1 MAGGK
6 GSRLSPMKPVL
17 EVCGKPM
24 ILWIYEFSKQ
34 FSDKIFIATVK
45 GHPTLPVLKGIFPTS
60 SIIFT
65 EGKGYEFDVVDAV
78 KSVGF
83 PCLVLPSDTPFI
95 PKKAVEILLNE
106 CESSI
111 CTLLS
116 KGKFVGISLWRS
128 MDTSS
133 FSSID
138 TSYEI
143 ANVNTN
149 KDLLKI
155 NEECREGF
163 I

>member
-24 ILWIYEFSKQ
+24 VLWVYEFSKQ

-45 GHPTLPVLKGIFPTS
+45 GHPTLSILENIFPMS

-65 EGKGYEFDVVDAV
+65 EGRGYEFDVIEAV
-78 KSVGF
+78 KNVGF
-83 PCLVLPSDTPFI
+83 PSLVLPSDTPFI
-95 PKKAVEILLNE
+95 PKDAIEDLLNK

-116 KGKFVGISLWRS
+116 KGEFIGISLWRS
-128 MDTSS
+128 VDTSS
-133 FSSID
+133 FSSIE
-138 TSYEI
+138 TNHEI
-143 ANVNTN
+143 INVNTN

-155 NEECREGF
+155 NKECTEGF